1 MITNGARRQM
11 NLAKISMASDAMS
24 CPPRDIK
31 PMIDDPDIFH
41 AAKLLIDRHG
51 EDAALRAAERA
62 DGLLAEGDPDGSGVW
77 HRILEAI
84 EELTRK
90 RWQAEPLN

>member
-1 MITNGARRQM
+1 MIN
-11 NLAKISMASDAMS
+11 
-24 CPPRDIK
+24 
-31 PMIDDPDIFH
+31 DPDIFD

-90 RWQAEPLN
+90 RRQAEPLN

>member
-1 MITNGARRQM
+1 MIN
-11 NLAKISMASDAMS
+11 
-24 CPPRDIK
+24 
-31 PMIDDPDIFH
+31 DPDIFD